1 MNAKA
6 CFQTP
11 ARIEVRGLSVGY
23 GDTQALRSVTLTVP
37 ERRITALIGPA
48 GSGKSTL
55 LRCLNRMIDLVDG
68 VRISGECRVGGVEI
82 RDPGVDV
89 GWLRRRVGLVAR
101 DPGLFPRSV
110 FDNVAF
116 GARLAGCRGTELH
129 DRVAAAL
136 QRACVWSEVKDRLGD
151 IAPGLPEGLQR
162 RLGIA
167 RALAVDPQVLLLDEP
182 AGGLDPVASAGIEE
196 LLRDLRR
203 DLTLLM
209 VTHRLQQAAR
219 IADLT
224 AFLLGGELVEVDDT
238 GRLFSRPGDPR
249 TEEYLTG
256 RRAG

>member
-1 MNAKA
+1 
-6 CFQTP
+6 
-11 ARIEVRGLSVGY
+11 
-23 GDTQALRSVTLTVP
+23 
-37 ERRITALIGPA
+37 
-48 GSGKSTL
+48 
-55 LRCLNRMIDLVDG
+55 
-68 VRISGECRVGGVEI
+68 
-82 RDPGVDV
+82 
-89 GWLRRRVGLVAR
+89 
-101 DPGLFPRSV
+101 
-110 FDNVAF
+110 
-116 GARLAGCRGTELH
+116 
-129 DRVAAAL
+129 
-136 QRACVWSEVKDRLGD
+136 VKDRLGD

-219 IADLT
+219 IADFT

-256 RRAG
+256 RHAG